1 MLQIEKTYPRGDI
14 YPIERRSHGLSP
26 ILFDIET
33 TGLSAAS
40 SIIYL
45 IGAIEIKKDRL
56 VFRQWFAEGPS
67 DELKVLESF
76 LNFLPDRA
84 CLVSFNGRGFDVPF
98 ISKRCKNYNIPCYL
112 PQLPD
117 IDLYRALAPL
127 KDYFG
132 MNSRKLVSYEKLIG
146 LDREDKY
153 NGGELIEVYK
163 EYVGKRKFAPEEA
176 ERLMEMLL
184 LHNEED
190 ICDMVPV
197 TALLTYIDLLNADI
211 ENISGVSV
219 NNENSEVIIETGLCS
234 DFPIS
239 FEKKLATKPGLPMI
253 NIETVGRCAKIH
265 IPVFNGRL
273 KHYFEDYKDY
283 FYLPDEDTA
292 IHKSIAESVDS
303 SHRVQATKATA
314 YTWANGS
321 FIPQYTNKIT
331 PYFKCD
337 INDMLSFIPV
347 KSLNTDEQV
356 LGYIKTLSNRIS

>member
-1 MLQIEKTYPRGDI
+1 MR
-14 YPIERRSHGLSP
+14 
-26 ILFDIET
+26 
-33 TGLSAAS
+33 
-40 SIIYL
+40 
-45 IGAIEIKKDRL
+45 
-56 VFRQWFAEGPS
+56 
-67 DELKVLESF
+67 
-76 LNFLPDRA
+76 
-84 CLVSFNGRGFDVPF
+84 
-98 ISKRCKNYNIPCYL
+98 
-112 PQLPD
+112 
-117 IDLYRALAPL
+117 
-127 KDYFG
+127 
-132 MNSRKLVSYEKLIG
+132 
-146 LDREDKY
+146 
-153 NGGELIEVYK
+153 
-163 EYVGKRKFAPEEA
+163 
-176 ERLMEMLL
+176 
-184 LHNEED
+184 
-190 ICDMVPV
+190 
-197 TALLTYIDLLNADI
+197 I

-219 NNENSEVIIETGLCS
+219 NNENSEVIIGTGLCS

-265 IPVFNGRL
+265 IPVFIGRL

-321 FIPQYTNKIT
+321 FIPQYSNKIT

-356 LGYIKTLSNRIS
+356 LGYIKTLSNRII